1 MPEAYVI
8 IIAKQVDR
16 SKNIEKDV
24 MWDYKNNFVDN

>member
-8 IIAKQVDR
+8 IIAKQVGR

-24 MWDYKNNFVDN
+24 LWDYKDYFVDN